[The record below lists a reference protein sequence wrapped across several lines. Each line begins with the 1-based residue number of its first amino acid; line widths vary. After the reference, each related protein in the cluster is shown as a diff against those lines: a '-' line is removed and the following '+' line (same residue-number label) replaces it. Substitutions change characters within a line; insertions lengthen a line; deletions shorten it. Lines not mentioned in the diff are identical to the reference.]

1 MDFAPLLGFAAV
13 ALTLSL
19 TPGADW
25 AYTIAAGLR
34 NGSPAP
40 SVAGLCTGYLG
51 HTAIVAA
58 GLGMLLAARPEV
70 VAWLSVAG
78 ALYLLWLG
86 ATTARGWRSA
96 GFRAEAGAAGSTSTV
111 GAGAGGGTL
120 AVRPPSALGD
130 FLRGAGTSGIN
141 PKGFLLYLA
150 VMPQFVRAASPVP
163 VPLQTAAM
171 GLTHVAISIVVYGLV
186 AVAARRLL
194 RAAPRRAQF
203 VTLASG
209 LIMLGFGT
217 ALLVEQAGALVGHA
231 A

>member
-1 MDFAPLLGFAAV
+1 MDLAPLLGFAAV
-13 ALTLSL
+13 ALTLAL

-25 AYTIAAGLR
+25 AYTISAGLR
-34 NGSPAP
+34 DRSAAP
-40 SVAGLCTGYLG
+40 SVAGLCTGYVA
-51 HTAIVAA
+51 HTALVAA
-58 GLGMLLAARPEV
+58 GLGVILAARADL

-96 GFRAEAGAAGSTSTV
+96 GYRTAEGQALAERGA
-111 GAGAGGGTL
+111 L
-120 AVRPPSALGD
+120 AD

-141 PKGFLLYLA
+141 PKGILLYLA
-150 VMPQFVRAASPVP
+150 VMPQFVRAGSSIP

-171 GLTHVAISIVVYGLV
+171 GLTHVAISVVVYALV

-194 RAAPRRAQF
+194 RSAPERAQL

-209 LIMLGFGT
+209 VIMAGIGI
-217 ALLVEQAGALVGHA
+217 ALLAEQAPTLVRA
-231 A
+231 